1 MWDGIPKIK
10 ITCCITIEARA
21 DEEMNETALG
31 TAAPPTVLP
40 FVWHGM
46 AWHGMAWHGM
56 AWHGMAWACTV
67 YVAYDMRPLCDASCG
82 GARIHELQASAR
94 WEKSKW
100 KGANRCLASSTIT
113 TVATSSDSCRLYD
126 MQLLAATVSIV
137 PAINTGLLT

>member
-40 FVWHGM
+40 
-46 AWHGMAWHGM
+46 
-56 AWHGMAWACTV
+56 CTV

-82 GARIHELQASAR
+82 GARTHELQASAR

-126 MQLLAATVSIV
+126 RQLLAATVSIV